1 MGKKIKYI
9 SDAPLEVGDK
19 IICVKMDDPYSPV
32 KPGTPGT
39 VKSVSNVQGSKIYY
53 VDWLG
58 GSKLA
63 LIDDVDKW
71 RKIVESNDSD
81 DSEESLNEHKIILVR
96 TKKDIL
102 NKNF

>member
-53 VDWLG
+53 INWLG
-58 GSKLA
+58 DSKLA
-63 LIDDVDKW
+63 LIEGVDKW
-71 RKIVESNDSD
+71 RKIVETD

>member
-53 VDWLG
+53 INWLG
-58 GSKLA
+58 DSKLA
-63 LIDDVDKW
+63 LIEGVDKW
-71 RKIVESNDSD
+71 RKIVEAD